1 LEGRRENGIVRINFK
16 KGACNGTGKKE
27 RSPHM
32 NRQRSLL
39 ALALLILISVAPGVR
54 AQQRYTVSEGYP
66 FLGVDLG
73 VAEPTNDN
81 FRAHV
86 VTGASGSPFG
96 GYMFN
101 DWLGLQSNLDF
112 NFFPPDNDHMNGTCF
127 NGLCQLPKSQPVP
140 AGDLKNVG
148 QINHQN
154 GYTTML
160 GLTVGPRVQIPLGD
174 LVDLYTTAQGGGFK
188 AMGGRLNQWAPGL
201 SVGGGLDVNLTQNL
215 SVGLFGRWNRA
226 YMSPHPT
233 TLVRQVSDE
242 NGPADAQWASA
253 GVSMKWSFKQAAP
266 PPPPPPVA
274 QAPPPPPPPTKEKIV
289 LRGVHFDFDK
299 SNIRPDARVILD
311 EAVRILKE
319 RADIAIAI
327 EGHTDA
333 VGSDAYNMKLSNRRA
348 QAVKTYLVD
357 HGIAAKRI
365 VSVEGFGKRQPVAS
379 NDTAEGRAQNRRVE
393 LHVK

>member
-1 LEGRRENGIVRINFK
+1 
-16 KGACNGTGKKE
+16 
-27 RSPHM
+27 M

-39 ALALLILISVAPGVR
+39 ALALLILTAVAPAAR
-54 AQQRYTVSEGYP
+54 AQQRTGTYTVSEGYP

-73 VAEPTNDN
+73 LAEPTDDN

-86 VTGASGSPFG
+86 QSGASGSPFG

-101 DWLGLQSNLDF
+101 DWLGVQSNLYF
-112 NFFPPDNDHMNGTCF
+112 NFWPPDNDHMNGTCF
-127 NGLCQLPKSQPVP
+127 NGLCQRSKSQA
-140 AGDLKNVG
+140 AGPGEVNVG
-148 QINHQN
+148 SIDHENQ
-154 GYTTML
+154 YTTMF
-160 GLTVGPRVQIPLGD
+160 GLAVGPRLAIPIGD
-174 LVDLYTTAQGGGFK
+174 LVELYTTAQGGGFK
-188 AMGGRLNQWAPGL
+188 GMGGRLNQWAPGF

-215 SVGLFGRWNRA
+215 SVGLFGRWNKV

-233 TLVRQVSDE
+233 LLIGPEPDG
-242 NGPADAQWASA
+242 NGPEDAYWVST
-253 GVSMKWSFKQAAP
+253 GVSMKWSFKQAEPPPP

-274 QAPPPPPPPTKEKIV
+274 QAPPLPPPTTKEKIV
-289 LRGVHFDFDK
+289 LRGVHFDFNK
-299 SNIRPDARVILD
+299 YNIRPDARVILD

-333 VGSDAYNMKLSNRRA
+333 VGSDAYNMKLSDRRA

-365 VSVEGFGKRQPVAS
+365 VSVEGFGKREPVAS
-379 NDTAEGRAQNRRVE
+379 NATAEGRAQNRRVE

>member
-1 LEGRRENGIVRINFK
+1 
-16 KGACNGTGKKE
+16 
-27 RSPHM
+27 M

-127 NGLCQLPKSQPVP
+127 NGLCQLPKSQRVP

-148 QINHQN
+148 EINHQN
-154 GYTTML
+154 GYTTMF
-160 GLTVGPRVQIPLGD
+160 GLTVGPRLQIPLGD

-188 AMGGRLNQWAPGL
+188 AMGGRLNQWAPGF
-201 SVGGGLDVNLTQNL
+201 SVGGGLDVNLTQKL
-215 SVGLFGRWNRA
+215 SVGLFVRWNRA

-233 TLVRQVSDE
+233 ILVGPES
-242 NGPADAQWASA
+242 NGVGPSDAQWASA

-266 PPPPPPVA
+266 PPPPPPPPPVA
-274 QAPPPPPPPTKEKIV
+274 QAPPPPPPTKEKIV
-289 LRGVHFDFDK
+289 LRAVHFDFNK
-299 SNIRPDARVILD
+299 ANIRPDAQPILD
-311 EAVRILKE
+311 EAARILKQHS
-319 RADIAIAI
+319 DIYVVVA
-327 EGHTDA
+327 GHTDS
-333 VGSDAYNMKLSNRRA
+333 VGSDAYNMKLSKSRA
-348 QAVKTYLVD
+348 EAVKRYLVD
-357 HGIAAKRI
+357 HGIAASRI
-365 VSVEGFGKRQPVAS
+365 TGEGFGKREPVAS
-379 NDTAEGRAQNRRVE
+379 NATAEGRAQNRRVE
-393 LHVK
+393 LHVQ

>member
-1 LEGRRENGIVRINFK
+1 
-16 KGACNGTGKKE
+16 
-27 RSPHM
+27 M

-39 ALALLILISVAPGVR
+39 ALALLILMSVAPAAR
-54 AQQRYTVSEGYP
+54 AQQRTSGYTVSEGYP

-112 NFFPPDNDHMNGTCF
+112 NFLPPDNDHMNGQCT
-127 NGLCQLPKSQPVP
+127 NLGCQVLRSQ
-140 AGDLKNVG
+140 GGVG
-148 QINHQN
+148 EINHQN

-160 GLTVGPRVQIPLGD
+160 GLTVGPRLQIPIGD

-201 SVGGGLDVNLTQNL
+201 SLGGGLDVNLTQNL

-233 TLVRQVSDE
+233 TLVRQVPDE

-266 PPPPPPVA
+266 PPPPPPPPPVA
-274 QAPPPPPPPTKEKIV
+274 KAPPPLPPPTKEKIV
-289 LRGVHFDFDK
+289 LRGVHFDFNK
-299 SNIRPDARVILD
+299 YNIRPDARAILD
-311 EAVRILKE
+311 EAVRIL
-319 RADIAIAI
+319 
-327 EGHTDA
+327 
-333 VGSDAYNMKLSNRRA
+333 
-348 QAVKTYLVD
+348 
-357 HGIAAKRI
+357 
-365 VSVEGFGKRQPVAS
+365 
-379 NDTAEGRAQNRRVE
+379 
-393 LHVK
+393 